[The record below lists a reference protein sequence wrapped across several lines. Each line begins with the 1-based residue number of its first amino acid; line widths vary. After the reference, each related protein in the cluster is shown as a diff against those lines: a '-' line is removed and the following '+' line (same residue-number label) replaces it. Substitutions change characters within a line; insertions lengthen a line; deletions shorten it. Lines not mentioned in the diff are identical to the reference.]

1 MKISQIKTAHSNKLV
16 NDFINGETNIKNFFN
31 RSPLVKEAV
40 EKRVQFLKTQQY
52 KRSELV
58 DALLSFHKKYDA
70 GEQAVQNVQKLL
82 NDDTLVVIGGQQAG
96 LLTGPL
102 YSIHKIISIINLA
115 KKYEEDYG
123 LSVVPVFWIAGEDH
137 DLDEINH
144 VFIQMKNQIKKQTYF
159 ERNSS
164 AYSASKTI
172 LDQNELRKW
181 LTKIFE
187 SYEETNY
194 SNELLKLVEE
204 IAVGSETF
212 VDFFAKLSFR
222 LFEKEGLVLIDADDE
237 VVRQIESKMFG
248 EMICKQVEVRHALK
262 TTQTK
267 LIEEGYQQS
276 LHIAENSIHLF
287 YHANEG
293 RQLLEVNEDNELFM
307 TKNKQYRFTKDELL
321 QLASEKPHFLSNNVV
336 TRPVMQEF
344 LFPTL
349 AFVGGP
355 GEIAYWAELKEV
367 FNVFQMEMPPVFL
380 RHSFTI
386 IERNILSAMNDFHVE
401 IEDIFSPAFTE
412 LKEKWLQNELKIN
425 YKEKIQAVRDQIK
438 EIHVPLQKMVAE
450 TTPNLKDFA
459 KENYRK
465 IDEQLSFIEKK
476 MEQTIE
482 KQHSEQIQ
490 KWDRIL
496 NQLCPNNKPQERV
509 WNVFYYL
516 NKYGLNFVHDLC
528 SLELTWDN
536 EQQIVLM

>member
-1 MKISQIKTAHSNKLV
+1 MKISQIKTTHSNKLV
-16 NDFINGETNIKNFFN
+16 NDFINGETNIKKFFN
-31 RSPLVKEAV
+31 WSPLVKEDI

-52 KRSELV
+52 NRSELV
-58 DALLSFHKKYDA
+58 DALLSFHKKYNA
-70 GEQAVQNVQKLL
+70 GEKAVQNVQKLL
-82 NDDTLVVIGGQQAG
+82 NDDTFVVIGGQQAG

-144 VFIQMKNQIKKQTYF
+144 VFIQLKNQIKKQTYF
-159 ERNSS
+159 HRNAS
-164 AYSASKTI
+164 AHSASKTI

-187 SYEETNY
+187 SYEETNF
-194 SNELLKLVEE
+194 SNEILTLVEE
-204 IAVGSETF
+204 IAIESETF

-237 VVRQIESKMFG
+237 VVRQIESNMF
-248 EMICKQVEVRHALK
+248 EKMICMQKEVRHVLN

-267 LIEEGYQQS
+267 LIEQGYQKS

-293 RQLLEVNEDNELFM
+293 RLLLEADEENDLFT
-307 TKNKQYRFTKDELL
+307 TKNKQYCFSKDELL
-321 QLASEKPHFLSNNVV
+321 QIANEKPHYLSNNVV

-349 AFVGGP
+349 SFVGGP

-386 IERNILSAMNDFHVE
+386 IERNILSAMSDFDVE
-401 IEDIFSPAFTE
+401 IEAIFSPEFTQ

-425 YKEKIQAVRDQIK
+425 YKEEIQAIRDQIK
-438 EIHVPLQKMVAE
+438 EIHVPLQEMVAE
-450 TTPNLKDFA
+450 TTPNLRDFA

-465 IDEQLSFIEKK
+465 IDEQLALVEKK
-476 MEQTIE
+476 MEQTIA
-482 KQHSEQIQ
+482 KQHDEQIQ

-528 SLELTWDN
+528 QLELTWDN
-536 EQQIVLM
+536 EQQIVLL